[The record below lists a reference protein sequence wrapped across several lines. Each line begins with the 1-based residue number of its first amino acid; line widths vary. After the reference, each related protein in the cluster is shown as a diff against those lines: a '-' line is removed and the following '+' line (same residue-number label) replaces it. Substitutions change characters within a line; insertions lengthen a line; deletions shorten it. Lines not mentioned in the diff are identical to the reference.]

1 MISQS
6 IVDPYF
12 LFFIRSN
19 EIESCLIGDTIELYV
34 GPKAKRYT
42 VHEALLTQ
50 YEWFQE
56 RIIYINKGSQGF
68 LSLPTDDPIVLEL
81 LITWL
86 YRKKLNAI
94 STIDALGKEEATLY
108 VDLYLRA
115 GVWEIH
121 DLQNA
126 LVDRLRTRQTC
137 VYGFFPRK
145 LIHKIYEETEP
156 QSPLR
161 SYIVDSF
168 LYKSVEWNEARG
180 LSDPINAYIILTRKR
195 ALENQ
200 LDAGN
205 QDFVLDCYEALF
217 QLCAKSKI
225 RDPDRKTGC
234 VYHTHKEGGGC
245 RS

>member
-12 LFFIRSN
+12 LFFIRTN

-56 RIIYINKGSQGF
+56 RIIYINKGSRGS
-68 LSLPTDDPIVLEL
+68 LSLPTDDPRVLEL

-94 STIDALGKEEATLY
+94 SKIDELGEEEATLY

-161 SYIVDSF
+161 SYIIDSF
-168 LYKSVEWNEARG
+168 LYKSVEWGEARE
-180 LSDPINAYIILTRKR
+180 LEDPINANIILTRKR
-195 ALENQ
+195 ALKNQ

-234 VYHTHKEGGGC
+234 VYHTHKEGGAC
-245 RS
+245 